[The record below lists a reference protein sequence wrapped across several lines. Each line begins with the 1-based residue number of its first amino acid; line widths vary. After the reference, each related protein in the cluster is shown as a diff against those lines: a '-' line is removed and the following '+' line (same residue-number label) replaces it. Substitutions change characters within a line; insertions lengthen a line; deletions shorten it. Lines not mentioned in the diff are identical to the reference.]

1 MAKDSR
7 PALSSSDNNPASAA
21 VRWAG
26 WFLVLLGMAMATS
39 RLCSTGPLN
48 SANDRSRWCTV
59 WALAEKGTYQIDEAR
74 KKVDRSSRQGWDT
87 IDLVKHNDHFYST
100 KPPLLP
106 WGVAQLY
113 RGLKLCTGWT
123 LDTHLNTVTRLLLF
137 LINIVPM
144 TIALLLW
151 QRLIENRVDSAFAQL
166 FGITLLAGGTML
178 SPFLAVFNN
187 HTVAATAIMVGI
199 WAVDRIHRGENA
211 KWEFV
216 LAGAAFGMGVCNE
229 LPSAA
234 LAGLVFLLL
243 WSQIP
248 RSMWA
253 LMVVGALIPVGL
265 FFWTNY
271 EATGGLRPF
280 YAFYGTE
287 KYEFIHEG
295 IPSYWIDP
303 KGIDANRDSFW
314 TYLLHCTVG
323 HHGWFSLTP
332 AFLLALV
339 AWAVP
344 KARGE
349 ADEKSRWPFLIGSVS
364 FIVFAFY
371 MLKTNNYNFGG
382 QSVALRWMQWLAPAW
397 VLVMLP
403 AVEFLAQWR
412 WGRCLALALLATS
425 VASAWCPSDGPW
437 KQSWL
442 FTWMEGQKWIDYSDP
457 KPKLPRPIRSWIYT
471 LPDGIDADPDYWIEF
486 TTDSAT
492 ASQSRETLRISD
504 GGPAGPPGMP
514 QRKINF
520 LWNAGTSAEQSE
532 TVFVV
537 RGPFL
542 EGAPIE
548 NCLVTPSGSPPSRS
562 LVRMLTGTP
571 VPVQYWPSAK
581 RYLRTAVQRD
591 AIETLQIYANTDVK
605 TASGQLQS
613 NFTRNVWITPEVP
626 FGLVQMEVQIR
637 ASSGST
643 PHATQRYWVT
653 RTGKKLSTAKK
664 TPSADD
670 GSESPR

>member
-1 MAKDSR
+1 
-7 PALSSSDNNPASAA
+7 
-21 VRWAG
+21 
-26 WFLVLLGMAMATS
+26 MATA

-59 WALAEKGTYQIDEAR
+59 WSLAEKGTYQIDEAR
-74 KKVDRSSRQGWDT
+74 KKPGWDT

-106 WGVAQLY
+106 WCVTQMY
-113 RGLKLCTGWT
+113 RVQKLVTGWT

-151 QRLIENRVDSAFAQL
+151 QRMFEERIADPFAQL
-166 FGITLLAGGTML
+166 FGMALLSGGTML

-187 HTVAATAIMVGI
+187 HTVAATAIMIGI
-199 WAVDRIHRGENA
+199 WAVDRIQRGVNA

-216 LAGAAFGMGVCNE
+216 LAGAAFGVGICNE

-234 LAGLVFLLL
+234 LVGLVFLLL

-248 RSMWA
+248 RPMWS
-253 LMVVGALIPVGL
+253 LLVVGVLIPLGM

-271 EATGGLRPF
+271 QATGGLRPF
-280 YAFYGTE
+280 YSFYGTE
-287 KYEFIHEG
+287 KYAFVHEG
-295 IPSYWIDP
+295 VPSYWKDP
-303 KGIDANRDSFW
+303 KGIDSNRDGFW
-314 TYLLHCTVG
+314 AYLLHCTVG

-332 AFLLALV
+332 AFLLTLV

-371 MLKTNNYNFGG
+371 LLKTDNYNYGG
-382 QSVALRWMQWLAPAW
+382 QSVALRWMQWLAPTW
-397 VLVMLP
+397 ILVMLP
-403 AVEFLAQWR
+403 AVEYVAQWR
-412 WGRCLALALLATS
+412 WGRCVALLLLAIS

-442 FTWMEGQKWIDYSDP
+442 FTFMEDRKWIDYSDP
-457 KPKLPRPIRSWIYT
+457 KPKLPRPVRSWIYT

-492 ASQSRETLRISD
+492 QGRETLRMSD
-504 GGPAGPPGMP
+504 GGPTGPPGMP
-514 QRKINF
+514 QRRINF
-520 LWNAGTSAEQSE
+520 LWNAGTAAEYSDSV
-532 TVFVV
+532 TVV

-542 EGAPIE
+542 EGAPVEDCI
-548 NCLVTPSGSPPSRS
+548 VTTSSSRPARS
-562 LVRMLTGTP
+562 VVRLLSGTP
-571 VPVQYWPSAK
+571 VPGQYWPSAR
-581 RYLRTAVQRD
+581 RYLRTAIQTD
-591 AIETLQIYANTDVK
+591 AIGTLQAYAYAEVK
-605 TASGQLQS
+605 NASGQVQS
-613 NFTRNVWITPEVP
+613 HMTRNVWFTEDVP

-637 ASSGST
+637 ATASAL

-653 RTGKKLSTAKK
+653 RVGKRLTKAKAPEPAEADSE
-664 TPSADD
+664 PSK
-670 GSESPR
+670 